1 MLTMKKMW
9 FASRN
14 VLAAATLACAFVF
27 TSCDEDQEDVGSNM
41 YSISGNANGSQMV
54 PTVTGNGS
62 ATITGTYDANT
73 NTLIYTTTWTGLS
86 GNATTGGFFAGNAGQ
101 SGTAVGSAWTFG
113 ANAGASGTQSGQVTL
128 TDAQE
133 TQLLN
138 GGLYY
143 TIGTATRQSGEVR
156 GQITAT
162 RM

>member
-1 MLTMKKMW
+1 MKKMW

-27 TSCDEDQEDVGSNM
+27 TSCDEDQEDAGMNM
-41 YSISGNANGSQMV
+41 YSISGNANGTQMV
-54 PTVTGNGS
+54 PTVAGTGS

-86 GNATTGGFFAGNAGQ
+86 GNITSGGFFAGNAGQ
-101 SGTAVGSAWTFG
+101 TGSAAGSAWTLG
-113 ANAGASGTQSGQVTL
+113 TTTGTASTFSGQTIL

-138 GGLYY
+138 GGWYY
-143 TIGTATRQSGEVR
+143 TLGTATNTNGEVR